1 MVVHANLLTHYG
13 GFSLKMITVTDLSLR
28 FSDKKLFEDVN
39 VKFTPGNC
47 YGVIGANGAG
57 KTTFIRILSGEMD
70 PSSGQVTI
78 TPGERLATLKQNQF
92 AYDEFPVLE
101 TVMMGYPR
109 LYEIIREKEALYS
122 LEDFTEADGLKAA
135 DLEHEFAEMNG
146 WDAETDAEK
155 LLNGLGVNKAMYQM
169 LMKDLPSS
177 DKVKVLLAQ
186 ALFGNPNILL
196 LDEPTNHLDLHTQ
209 EVLESVLSNFAGTI
223 LLVSHDRYLI
233 DSLATQIWEVDPQG
247 RSLHV
252 FKGSY
257 TEYKAQQVKQAEQEA
272 SAEVPIVVN
281 EPTKRQTKTETGKT
295 LSKYEQK
302 KIRAKLAEI
311 EQEVAELEKQQAF
324 VSSALENPPDDPVK
338 VQRLGEKYVDL
349 QKKSEVLLA
358 EWTKLE
364 ERLAG

>member
-1 MVVHANLLTHYG
+1 MAEIESMGRKMLPAEMRNYLAKFLFTGDDVFRKVSTLSGGERGRLALAKLSLSDANL
-13 GFSLKMITVTDLSLR
+13 
-28 FSDKKLFEDVN
+28 
-39 VKFTPGNC
+39 
-47 YGVIGANGAG
+47 
-57 KTTFIRILSGEMD
+57 
-70 PSSGQVTI
+70 
-78 TPGERLATLKQNQF
+78 
-92 AYDEFPVLE
+92 
-101 TVMMGYPR
+101 
-109 LYEIIREKEALYS
+109 
-122 LEDFTEADGLKAA
+122 
-135 DLEHEFAEMNG
+135 
-146 WDAETDAEK
+146 
-155 LLNGLGVNKAMYQM
+155 
-169 LMKDLPSS
+169 
-177 DKVKVLLAQ
+177 
-186 ALFGNPNILL
+186 LL

-257 TEYKAQQVKQAEQEA
+257 TEYKAQQVRQAEQEA